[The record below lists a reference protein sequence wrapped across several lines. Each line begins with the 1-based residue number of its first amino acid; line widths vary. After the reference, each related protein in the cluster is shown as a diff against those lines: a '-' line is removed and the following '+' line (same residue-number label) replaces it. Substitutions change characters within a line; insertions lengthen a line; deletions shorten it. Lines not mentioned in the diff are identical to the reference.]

1 TVVYAA
7 ASSGQL
13 IKRPCNHI
21 KSGPPQIIAQNA
33 AYSIVLPRT
42 PMSRIIDTIMTEDQF
57 KRLLEQNNAQL
68 LVHFDK
74 RLDEQLEQNNAVLFG
89 QLSKYFDERVKEVTG
104 RLDKHDTRFDQVIGT
119 LDSLSKDMEA
129 AEQERTVIN
138 HQLDRHAG
146 WIGQLARATN
156 AKLIPEQ

>member
-1 TVVYAA
+1 
-7 ASSGQL
+7 
-13 IKRPCNHI
+13 
-21 KSGPPQIIAQNA
+21 
-33 AYSIVLPRT
+33 
-42 PMSRIIDTIMTEDQF
+42 MSRIIDTIMTEDQF

-74 RLDEQLEQNNAVLFG
+74 RLDEQLEQNNAVLFGQLSKYFDEQLEQNNAVLFG